1 MNYGSAL
8 CENTGES
15 ITEEVFV
22 HEVAGPGGW
31 TRNPKVQSS
40 NPRQWKKKESQL
52 VCLLPAGIFNY

>member
-40 NPRQWKKKESQL
+40 NPRQ
-52 VCLLPAGIFNY
+52 